1 MCPSVHHQRKF
12 VCSTTNLDTPTSSTS
27 EPHEWI
33 LVGLTSSVQ
42 LFLQLGDFGVLGCEW
57 GVLVCEWGLLC
68 GEEVAEPDGVD
79 EGVGRGCVAVVVW
92 VSVGSIPLL
101 GVWEDREGIEVDGGE
116 WEEGMMRGKRKGV
129 GNENLLL
136 NNALKRHEILNLTT
150 QRTNDDILNRN
161 MPVLGKREGDT
172 GECVCC

>member
-1 MCPSVHHQRKF
+1 M
-12 VCSTTNLDTPTSSTS
+12 
-27 EPHEWI
+27 
-33 LVGLTSSVQ
+33 
-42 LFLQLGDFGVLGCEW
+42 
-57 GVLVCEWGLLC
+57 
-68 GEEVAEPDGVD
+68 
-79 EGVGRGCVAVVVW
+79 
-92 VSVGSIPLL
+92 
-101 GVWEDREGIEVDGGE
+101 DGGE